1 MKPTRRD
8 AALALLFPAP
18 LLAQD
23 AAAPANPPDDL
34 AAVRQQTQRSA
45 EILRSFKIPVA
56 TEPSI
61 TFRP

>member
-8 AALALLFPAP
+8 AALALLLPP

-23 AAAPANPPDDL
+23 APAPLSSADEL
-34 AAVRQQTQRSA
+34 SVVRQQSRSVA
-45 EILRSFKIPVA
+45 ELLRSFKVPVA

-61 TFRP
+61 IFKP